1 MDRFISGFFIEYQI
15 ISFWE
20 RKFLLLPNLSKK
32 GILFLDHILLEDLA
46 KFCKMKEKSFDGII
60 IMVIEI

>member
-1 MDRFISGFFIEYQI
+1 LLVVSSLNTRLSLFGKLKFPLLANL
-15 ISFWE
+15 
-20 RKFLLLPNLSKK
+20 RKN
-32 GILFLDHILLEDLA
+32 GIVFLDHILLEDLA